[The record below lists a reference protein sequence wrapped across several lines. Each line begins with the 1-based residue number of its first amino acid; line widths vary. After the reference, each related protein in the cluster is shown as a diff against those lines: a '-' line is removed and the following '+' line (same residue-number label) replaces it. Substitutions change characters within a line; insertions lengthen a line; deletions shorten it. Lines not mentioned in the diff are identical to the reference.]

1 MTSKNNQK
9 SPELEKLLGI
19 SKTPKPRRIA
29 KRDAVE
35 KWWNSPPTDPADIV
49 IGSIPND
56 FKCVLRIEEMGGLRI
71 DGTKDFI
78 DSVLSNLKS
87 SIRSENSQT
96 RLEIQCQEIV
106 DRETKVPTS
115 KWVCYVR
122 VADRGDSKTN
132 VTSAAA

>member
-35 KWWNSPPTDPADIV
+35 KWWNSPPTDPAEV
-49 IGSIPND
+49 MGSIPND
-56 FKCVLRIEEMGGLRI
+56 HKGSRFGMGGLRI
-71 DGTKDFI
+71 DGTQDFI

-87 SIRSENSQT
+87 LIRCENSLT
-96 RLEIQCQEIV
+96 RLEIQYQEIV
-106 DRETKVPTS
+106 GRETKVPTG